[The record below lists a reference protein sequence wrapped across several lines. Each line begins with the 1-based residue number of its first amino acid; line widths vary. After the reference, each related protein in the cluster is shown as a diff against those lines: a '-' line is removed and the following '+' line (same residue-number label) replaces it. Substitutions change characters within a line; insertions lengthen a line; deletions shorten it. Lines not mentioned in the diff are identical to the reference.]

1 VEQEPRPNAPA
12 KELENSETSFS
23 ALFKITQ
30 KLRSAYRELEER
42 FENLNLKLQQ
52 TNLELR
58 QSLAAK
64 ERIAGHLN
72 EILASLTSGVVAINL
87 DGNVTVF
94 NRAAERILGYPAEE
108 VMGKPYAEVMGKG
121 VKEDLTLPFALKG
134 RMLHSNEKRE
144 IYSKTGE
151 QISVGFSTSLL
162 RDVEGEI
169 LGAVEVFSDLT
180 RLKQM
185 EEEMARIKT
194 LAAVGEM
201 VAVVAH
207 EVKNP
212 LGGIRGFA
220 ELLDRDL
227 TVGDPRKRSVRK
239 IIEGVEAMD
248 RIVMSLLNYTRPV
261 KLNPG
266 RVEMTGFVDEVI
278 GFFEMDASQAKSGI
292 GIVKKYPEDELWC
305 NVDKEP
311 FRQILLNLLH
321 NAVQAMPGGGKIDVE
336 LLQEP
341 AVSGLTLQRKCRR
354 AILKISDSG
363 GGMSQ
368 GTKEKLF
375 TPFFTTKERGTG
387 LGLATVKKIIEAHQ
401 GEIEVESEL
410 GKGTTVILKLSTI
423 S

>member
-1 VEQEPRPNAPA
+1 
-12 KELENSETSFS
+12 
-23 ALFKITQ
+23 
-30 KLRSAYRELEER
+30 
-42 FENLNLKLQQ
+42 
-52 TNLELR
+52 
-58 QSLAAK
+58 
-64 ERIAGHLN
+64 
-72 EILASLTSGVVAINL
+72 
-87 DGNVTVF
+87 
-94 NRAAERILGYPAEE
+94 
-108 VMGKPYAEVMGKG
+108 
-121 VKEDLTLPFALKG
+121 
-134 RMLHSNEKRE
+134 
-144 IYSKTGE
+144 
-151 QISVGFSTSLL
+151 L
-162 RDVEGEI
+162 RDREGEI

-180 RLKQM
+180 RLRQM

-248 RIVMSLLNYTRPV
+248 RILMSLLNYTRPV

-266 RVEMTGFVDEVI
+266 RVEMTEFVDEVI

-292 GIVKKYPEDELWC
+292 GIVKKYPGDELWC

-341 AVSGLTLQRKCRR
+341 AVSGLTLQRKCPR

-363 GGMSQ
+363 VGMSQ
-368 GTKEKLF
+368 GTKERLF

-410 GKGTTVILKLSTI
+410 GKGTTVTLKLSTI